1 MTGTDRMTLAEG
13 YRMLTPPQVARRL
26 AVKPGKVLG
35 WIKSG
40 ELKAINVAQ
49 RPSGRP
55 RWRID
60 PADLAAFE
68 ARRSAG
74 PTPKPVRRR
83 RRNPQVI
90 EFF

>member
-1 MTGTDRMTLAEG
+1 MRSNLP
-13 YRMLTPPQVARRL
+13 RFLTPPQVGRRL
-26 AVKPGKVLG
+26 AVSPDKVIG
-35 WIKSG
+35 WIRNG
-40 ELKAINVAQ
+40 ELRAVNVVG
-49 RPSGRP
+49 SLGSRP

-83 RRNPQVI
+83 RRDPQVI